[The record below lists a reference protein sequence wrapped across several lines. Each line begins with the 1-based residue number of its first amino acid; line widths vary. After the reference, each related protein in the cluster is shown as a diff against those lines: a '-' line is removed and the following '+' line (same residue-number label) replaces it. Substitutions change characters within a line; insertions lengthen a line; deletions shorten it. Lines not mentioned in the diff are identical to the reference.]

1 MSAYLAMP
9 LLARNDTSAQRQPQA
24 TGHLGEFLGGIDSR
38 DVRHCMPLLT
48 VGETAELL
56 KTSKQQVRKMIR
68 QGLIPAMKV
77 GREYRVMESYLTD
90 FLESNMT

>member
-1 MSAYLAMP
+1 M
-9 LLARNDTSAQRQPQA
+9 
-24 TGHLGEFLGGIDSR
+24 G
-38 DVRHCMPLLT
+38 VMPLLT

-56 KTSKQQVRKMIR
+56 KTSKQQVRKMI
-68 QGLIPAMKV
+68 QLGLIPAMKV

>member
-1 MSAYLAMP
+1 
-9 LLARNDTSAQRQPQA
+9 
-24 TGHLGEFLGGIDSR
+24 
-38 DVRHCMPLLT
+38 MPLLT

-56 KTSKQQVRKMIR
+56 KTSKQQVRKMI
-68 QGLIPAMKV
+68 QLGLIPAMKV